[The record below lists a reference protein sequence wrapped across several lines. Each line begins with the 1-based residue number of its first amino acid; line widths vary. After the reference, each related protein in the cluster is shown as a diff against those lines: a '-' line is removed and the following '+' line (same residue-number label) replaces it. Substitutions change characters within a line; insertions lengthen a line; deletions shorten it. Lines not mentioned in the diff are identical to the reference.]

1 MTVKLTWLGHSAFA
15 LDVDSHPV
23 LIDPFLTGNPLAA
36 ADPNTVAAE
45 YILITHGHGDH
56 VGDTVNIAKRTGAK
70 VICNFEIGN
79 WLQQQGV
86 KETIGINTG
95 GSAQCGFMS
104 VKATPAIHSSSL
116 PDGTYG
122 GLSAGYILT
131 TSGGQKLYFAGDT
144 SLFGDMQLI
153 GDEGIDLAFLPIGDF
168 FTMGVDDSLKAIKL
182 VRPKVVIPMH
192 YATFSPI
199 MQDVSQW
206 ANRVSSETE
215 SQPIVIDPGN
225 SYTLA

>member
-1 MTVKLTWLGHSAFA
+1 
-15 LDVDSHPV
+15 
-23 LIDPFLTGNPLAA
+23 
-36 ADPNTVAAE
+36 
-45 YILITHGHGDH
+45 
-56 VGDTVNIAKRTGAK
+56 
-70 VICNFEIGN
+70 
-79 WLQQQGV
+79 
-86 KETIGINTG
+86 
-95 GSAQCGFMS
+95 MS

-116 PDGTYG
+116 PDGAYG
-122 GLSAGYILT
+122 GLSAGYIIS
-131 TSGGQKLYFAGDT
+131 TSSGKRLYFAGDT
-144 SLFGDMQLI
+144 SLFVDMQLI